1 MAPRLRQPWQAGIR
15 GSGGVPYDSANGNLC
30 GAMQGIRKVPKDQRG
45 LEMQLMTLQKE
56 DIGGGTGGSAGGFT
70 KTLDHSESH
79 DGLYKIAANQIELLS
94 RPPLPPASPSPNAI
108 TLMATDLTGM
118 QGTVDLRGAQGVR
131 VTAGPPM
138 LPPAASDSTNGVEI
152 IVGET
157 QNVTIQRGLLPGVD
171 QKIEMAPGSITID
184 AGAGT
189 LTIQSLTQ
197 ITLSVAGGLSTI
209 TLGPEGITIQG
220 VLVQIN

>member
-1 MAPRLRQPWQAGIR
+1 MRECGANGGGCG
-15 GSGGVPYDSANGNLC
+15 GSPDTTGHAQSFDGGYSISAN
-30 GAMQGIRKVPKDQRG
+30 QV
-45 LEMQLMTLQKE
+45 
-56 DIGGGTGGSAGGFT
+56 
-70 KTLDHSESH
+70 
-79 DGLYKIAANQIELLS
+79 ELLC
-94 RPPLPPASPSPNAI
+94 RPPMPPAAPGPCEI
-108 TLMATDLTGM
+108 KLLATDLTGM
-118 QGTVDLRGAQGVR
+118 QGKVDMRGAQGVR

-171 QKIEMAPGSITID
+171 QKIEMAPGNITID